1 MRSDQIQLLK
11 KPEARQIYDIIL
23 AKGPITA
30 RQLGAELPDI
40 PTSKRRGLM
49 TRLHH
54 VGLIRRTSDS
64 FHHSIWEVVE

>member
-1 MRSDQIQLLK
+1 MSSEQAQLLRNHT
-11 KPEARQIYDIIL
+11 ARQTYDIIL
-23 AKGPITA
+23 AKGPITS

-40 PTSKRRGLM
+40 PTSKRSGLM

>member
-11 KPEARQIYDIIL
+11 KPEARQIYDVIKD
-23 AKGPITA
+23 KGPITA

-40 PTSKRRGLM
+40 PTSKRSGLM

-54 VGLIRRTSDS
+54 VGLVERSSDTY
-64 FHHSIWEVVE
+64 HHSIWRVTE

>member
-11 KPEARQIYDIIL
+11 KPEARQIYDIIR
-23 AKGPITA
+23 AKGPITS

-40 PTSKRRGLM
+40 PTSKRSGLM

-54 VGLIRRTSDS
+54 VGLIRRNSDS